1 MTAKSTPANQPREG
15 TVARVLRLL
24 MIFGEADGPIGVH
37 QIARQS
43 GLPISTVHRL
53 VNLMTDDGFVQYDAS
68 SRLYSLGAQMH
79 RLTAMLWSSGPAVVA
94 QPILDELSKKFDETV
109 VLFLYLPNQLAISPI
124 AKAEG
129 TRALR
134 YVFDMNAPMQ
144 MAWGASGKSILAH
157 LDEKTI
163 RRVYKTAKP
172 TDAGFALAKWDDYV
186 EELRAIRE
194 RGYAASSG
202 ERIPGAQAVGSVVFA
217 AGGDVIGGICV
228 TFPQDRLASF
238 SIEELG
244 AEVSRAASELSARL
258 GARVE

>member
-1 MTAKSTPANQPREG
+1 MTDRSTPAKQPREG

-53 VNLMTDDGFVQYDAS
+53 VNLIADDGFVQYEADT
-68 SRLYSLGAQMH
+68 RLYSPGAQLH

-94 QPILDELSKKFDETV
+94 QPILDDLSKKFDETV
-109 VLFLYLPNQLAISPI
+109 VLFLYLPDQLAISPI

-134 YVFDMNAPMQ
+134 YVFDMNVPIQ

-157 LDEKTI
+157 LDEKTV
-163 RRVYKTAKP
+163 RRVYKAAKP
-172 TDAGFALAKWDDYV
+172 TGSGFSMAKWDDYV
-186 EELRAIRE
+186 EELRGIRE

-217 AGGDVIGGICV
+217 AGDDVLGGICV
-228 TFPQDRLASF
+228 TFPQDRMASF

-244 AEVSRAASELSARL
+244 ADVSWAARELSVRL
-258 GARVE
+258 GARVQ